1 METNKLINVFYN
13 QVKVGVL
20 ALSDDKKIYFQ
31 YDKDWLENGFSIN
44 PFSLPLKEG
53 VFNSSKPYFEGLFGV
68 FSDSLPD
75 AWGKILLNRMLKQNK
90 INIKDITVLDK
101 LAIVGT
107 SGMGALEY
115 QPAYTLKQE
124 IKTDLDFDSLSV
136 ECNKILNSEFSDSLD
151 ELFAL
156 GGSSGG
162 ARPKILTKINGE
174 EWIIKFN
181 TKTDG
186 INQGKMEYDYYLCAI
201 DCGIN
206 MMEAKLL
213 PSKISEGYFAT
224 KRFDRGENKK
234 VHMISVAALLE
245 LDFGAPSLDYH
256 SLMKLTKILT
266 NNNFY
271 DIEQMFKV
279 MCFNVFAHN
288 LDDHSKNFSFIYNE
302 VEKNYRLSPA
312 YDLTYSNT
320 YFGEHT
326 TSIDGN
332 GKNPAEEN
340 LLNVGIKAGMKKE
353 KCREIINNIKT
364 KVNNRLKEYL
374 K

>member
-31 YDKDWLENGFSIN
+31 YDNDWLENGFSIN
-44 PFSLPLKEG
+44 PFSLPLKKG
-53 VFNSSKPYFEGLFGV
+53 VFNSSKTYFEGLFGV

-90 INIKDITVLDK
+90 INIKDITILDK

-115 QPAYTLKQE
+115 QPSYTLKQE
-124 IKTDLDFDSLSV
+124 IKTDLDFDSLSI

-162 ARPKILTKINGE
+162 ARPKILTKINEE

-206 MMEAKLL
+206 MKEA
-213 PSKISEGYFAT
+213 I
-224 KRFDRGENKK
+224 
-234 VHMISVAALLE
+234 
-245 LDFGAPSLDYH
+245 
-256 SLMKLTKILT
+256 
-266 NNNFY
+266 
-271 DIEQMFKV
+271 
-279 MCFNVFAHN
+279 
-288 LDDHSKNFSFIYNE
+288 
-302 VEKNYRLSPA
+302 
-312 YDLTYSNT
+312 
-320 YFGEHT
+320 
-326 TSIDGN
+326 
-332 GKNPAEEN
+332 
-340 LLNVGIKAGMKKE
+340 
-353 KCREIINNIKT
+353 
-364 KVNNRLKEYL
+364 
-374 K
+374 